1 MKNENHIKIPWYR
14 RNIVPR
20 QAGNVGIRPIN
31 IRFPQTRM
39 TPIRQ
44 PQPQP
49 ATQPET
55 QPATQPATDPVRVP
69 VSDPIPGL
77 PGLPR
82 REEEG
87 EGKQPFPFPL
97 PQREPVLSFLGPKY
111 DSLEYASRLP
121 TADIKP
127 VQPKLAP
134 APEKK
139 QPILQNVEKIATG
152 LLVVAL
158 GKKHL
163 DNWVKANITD
173 PVYAAMLKDPV
184 LGLAL
189 REAEKANLDME
200 AVANYF
206 ANYDWDNFELE
217 EFRTGLT
224 AIVGAAAA
232 ARIVVF
238 FIGRKVLFRI

>member
-31 IRFPQTRM
+31 IRFPQPPRTM
-39 TPIRQ
+39 TPPR
-44 PQPQP
+44 QPQP

-158 GKKHL
+158 GKKQL

>member
-1 MKNENHIKIPWYR
+1 MKENHIKIPWYR

-20 QAGNVGIRPIN
+20 QAGNVGIRPLN
-31 IRFPQTRM
+31 IRFPQTPRTM
-39 TPIRQ
+39 TPPR
-44 PQPQP
+44 QPQP

-69 VSDPIPGL
+69 VYDPI

-121 TADIKP
+121 RADIKP
-127 VQPKLAP
+127 VQPKPAP
-134 APEKK
+134 APAKK
-139 QPILQNVEKIATG
+139 HPTLQNVEKLATG
-152 LLVVAL
+152 ILVAVL
-158 GKKHL
+158 GKKQL

-184 LGLAL
+184 LGIAL

-206 ANYDWDNFELE
+206 ANYDWDNFELD
-217 EFRTGLT
+217 EFRRGLT
-224 AIVGAAAA
+224 TIVGAAAA